1 MSKIRYLVSF
11 LIIGCAAI
19 LAILLAKTYA
29 AKTLEIASIE
39 RRFVYR
45 GESTADSDI
54 VLVLWDDPSAAKIE
68 LGANFRETVATLVN
82 GLAKMQARVIAV
94 DFFFEEKKAPFSDS
108 LLCAALSETPN
119 AVTAFMHYKVFERED
134 SVSKPA
140 PKALPIDEYPG
151 FFYALDSVRLMP
163 RLQHSSTRLG
173 HANFFKDTV
182 TTEIRSLPLYIKN
195 NATHAAFALEIAK
208 IYFGITDQ
216 QIKVSDGKLALLPAG
231 REPIRIPMSKL
242 GEYEINYL
250 GADAVFAR
258 RYSMHEVYSLCR
270 NVIADSAKRI
280 ENRDF
285 KDKIVLIGSII
296 DHDIFVT
303 PFSDFVPGVFIHA
316 TVVDNILRE
325 QFLIRLQRGS
335 ELAILFVVGV
345 LLFWLFS
352 SYKLSIQI
360 LGVTLLLLGYSALT
374 FVVFDHARMIAP
386 LVSVVCFILLS
397 AAMQGVYLHVSA
409 LKRQKMIKSRIREI
423 ANSRVESRL
432 RKQFN
437 SLAPSPYYFFAIDS
451 HEERE
456 DCTFIHWLKLVEPGE
471 PIMTPFEPE
480 IKVPMSVHRNNVN
493 KLEHDIQKLW
503 ERYSQG
509 NEASAQRTD
518 DLGEELKKIGG
529 RIANDFGLK
538 QTFKELFNNNAP
550 SRPLKLAVT
559 NLRIP
564 WHWAFNEQTQDLL
577 CEKYCLGFT
586 FFDPAKEQATK
597 LDRPEPKPNPDKNAG
612 RMAVLY
618 YGDWQGHP
626 HKQLNLVRGQ
636 ITKLHEQLTWQDC
649 STLVVREKCQD
660 FLNRL
665 TKACTEGYNLRLI
678 HYAGHAERG
687 FLDVG
692 ENDYLKSNTISGA
705 FGLSFSSR
713 PLVFLNACSSGRLS
727 EKRDKMDNL
736 CTEFLACGAGA
747 CIVTNF
753 DVYEKT
759 AGRFAQIFYEYF
771 VAKNLAAG
779 EALRL
784 AINDLGKPDPKH
796 DYDPDHDITRYFYT
810 LYGDPTVKF

>member
-1 MSKIRYLVSF
+1 MPKTRRFISL
-11 LIIGCAAI
+11 LILIGAAI
-19 LAILLAKTYA
+19 FAMVLANTHA
-29 AKTLEIASIE
+29 AKTLESASLE
-39 RRFVYR
+39 SRFVYR
-45 GESTADSDI
+45 GANSADSTI
-54 VLVLWDDPSAAKIE
+54 VLVLWDNFSAAKLE
-68 LGANFRETVATLVN
+68 HGLNFREMIATMVN
-82 GLAKMQARVIAV
+82 GLAKMQARVIAA
-94 DFFFEEKKAPFSDS
+94 DFYFEGERTPFSDS
-108 LLCAALSETPN
+108 LLCAAFLQTPN
-119 AVTAFMHYKVFERED
+119 AVMAFFHHEVEEPDDFT
-134 SVSKPA
+134 PA
-140 PKALPIDEYPG
+140 PKAVGIDEYRGFISGPDGVNLLPG
-151 FFYALDSVRLMP
+151 LRDSRI
-163 RLQHSSTRLG
+163 RLG
-173 HANFFKDTV
+173 HINFLDDTV
-182 TTEIRSLPLYIKN
+182 TTKVRFVPLYMTSDS
-195 NATHAAFALEIAK
+195 ARAAFALEIVK
-208 IYFGITDQ
+208 LNFDMTDQ
-216 QIKVSDGKLALLPAG
+216 QIKAGDGKLALFPAG
-231 REPIRIPMSKL
+231 REPIRIPINKF
-242 GEYEINYL
+242 GEYEINYQ
-250 GADAVFAR
+250 GDETVFAQR
-258 RYSMHEVYSLCR
+258 HSLHEVYSLCR
-270 NVIADSAKRI
+270 KVLADSAKPV
-280 ENRDF
+280 ENEIF
-285 KDKIVLIGSII
+285 KNKIVLIGSII
-296 DHDIFVT
+296 DADKFYT
-303 PFSDFVPGVFIHA
+303 PFSNLFPGVFIHA

-325 QFLIRLQRGS
+325 QFLIRLPRGA
-335 ELAILFVVGV
+335 ELVILFIAGA

-352 SYKLSIQI
+352 SYKLSIQA

-374 FVVFDHARMIAP
+374 FVIFDQTRIVAP
-386 LVSVVCFILLS
+386 LISVVGFVLLS
-397 AAMQGVYLHVSA
+397 AAMQGVYLHVST
-409 LKRQKMIKSRIREI
+409 LQRQKMIKNRICEI
-423 ANSRVESRL
+423 ANARAESRL

-437 SLAPSPYYFFAIDS
+437 SLAPAPYYFFAIDS

-456 DCTFIHWLKLVEPGE
+456 EYTFIHWLKFIEPGN
-471 PIMTPFEPE
+471 PAMTPFEPE
-480 IKVPMSVHRNNVN
+480 IKVSLPVHRNSVN

-503 ERYSQG
+503 KRYSQG
-509 NEASAQRTD
+509 IEASAQRPD
-518 DLGEELKKIGG
+518 NLGEELKKIGG

-550 SRPLKLAVT
+550 SLPLKLAAT

-564 WHWAFNEQTQDLL
+564 WHWAFSEQTKDLL
-577 CEKYCLGFT
+577 CEKYSLGFT
-586 FFDPAKEQATK
+586 FFDSEKEPATK
-597 LDRPEPKPNPDKNAG
+597 FDRLEPKSNLDKNAG

-665 TKACTEGYNLRLI
+665 TKACSEGYNLRLI

-705 FGLSFSSR
+705 LGLSFSSR

-759 AGRFAQIFYEYF
+759 AGRFAQIFYAYF

>member
-1 MSKIRYLVSF
+1 MPKTRH
-11 LIIGCAAI
+11 LISLLILFGAAI
-19 LAILLAKTYA
+19 FAIVLANTHA
-29 AKTLEIASIE
+29 AKTLESAALES
-39 RRFVYR
+39 RFVYR
-45 GESTADSDI
+45 GAIKADSTI
-54 VLVLWDDPSAAKIE
+54 VLVLWDDSSKVKFEQGPS
-68 LGANFRETVATLVN
+68 FREVIATMVK
-82 GLAKMQARVIAV
+82 GLAKMQAHAIAV
-94 DFFFEEKKAPFSDS
+94 DFYFEGEKTSLGDS
-108 LLCAALSETPN
+108 LLCAAFSQTPN
-119 AVTAFMHYKVFERED
+119 AVTGFFHRTVEEPYDFN
-134 SVSKPA
+134 PA
-140 PKALPIDEYPG
+140 PKAVSIEEYRG
-151 FFYALDSVRLMP
+151 FILGPDGVNVLAGMRDSRV
-163 RLQHSSTRLG
+163 RLG
-173 HANFFKDTV
+173 HVNFLDDTV
-182 TTEIRSLPLYIKN
+182 TTKVRFVPLYMISDS
-195 NATHAAFALEIAK
+195 ARGALALEIVK
-208 IYFGITDQ
+208 LSLGVTDH
-216 QIKVSDGKLALLPAG
+216 QIKVSDGKLALFPAG
-231 REPIRIPMSKL
+231 REPIRIPINKF
-242 GEYEINYL
+242 GEYEINYQ
-250 GADAVFAR
+250 GGEAVFTQR
-258 RYSMHEVYSLCR
+258 HSLHEVYNLCR
-270 NVIADSAKRI
+270 KALADSAEFV
-280 ENRDF
+280 ENEIF
-285 KDKIVLIGSII
+285 KNKIVLIGSII
-296 DHDIFVT
+296 DFDKFYT
-303 PFSDFVPGVFIHA
+303 PFSNLLPGVFIHA
-316 TVVDNILRE
+316 TIVDNILRE
-325 QFLIRLQRGS
+325 QFLIRLPRGA
-335 ELAILFVVGV
+335 ELAILFIIGA

-360 LGVTLLLLGYSALT
+360 LGVALLLLGYSALT
-374 FVVFDHARMIAP
+374 FVVFDQIRIITP
-386 LVSVVCFILLS
+386 LVSVVGFMLLS
-397 AAMQGVYLHVSA
+397 AAMQGVYLHVAA

-437 SLAPSPYYFFAIDS
+437 SLAPAPYYFFAIDA
-451 HEERE
+451 HEERD

-471 PIMTPFEPE
+471 PVMTPFEPE
-480 IKVPMSVHRNNVN
+480 IKVPMSVHRNSVN
-493 KLEHDIQKLW
+493 KLEHDVQKLW

-509 NEASAQRTD
+509 IEAPTQSAD

-529 RIANDFGLK
+529 RIANDFGMK
-538 QTFKELFNNNAP
+538 QAFKELSNNNAP
-550 SRPLKLAVT
+550 SLPLKLAVT

-564 WHWAFNEQTQDLL
+564 WHWAISERTQELL
-577 CEKYCLGFT
+577 CENYSLGFT
-586 FFDPAKEQATK
+586 FFDPAKEQAAK
-597 LDRPEPKPNPDKNAG
+597 LDRPEPKPSPNKNAG

-692 ENDYLKSNTISGA
+692 ENDYLKSSTISGA
-705 FGLSFSSR
+705 LGLSFSSR

-753 DVYEKT
+753 DVYERT

-779 EALRL
+779 VALRL
-784 AINDLGKPDPKH
+784 TINDLGKPDPKH
-796 DYDPDHDITRYFYT
+796 DYNPDHDITRYFYT

>member
-1 MSKIRYLVSF
+1 MPKTRRLISLLIFLV
-11 LIIGCAAI
+11 AAI
-19 LAILLAKTYA
+19 LAIVLANTHA
-29 AKTLEIASIE
+29 AKTLESVALES
-39 RRFVYR
+39 RFVYR
-45 GESTADSDI
+45 GANSADSTI
-54 VLVLWDDPSAAKIE
+54 VLVLEDDSSKAKLEYGPS
-68 LGANFRETVATLVN
+68 FREAIATMVK
-82 GLAKMQARVIAV
+82 GLAKMQARVIGV
-94 DFFFEEKKAPFSDS
+94 DYYFEGERTRFSDS
-108 LLCAALSETPN
+108 LLCAAFSQTPN
-119 AVTAFMHYKVFERED
+119 AVTGFFHRKVEEPDDFT
-134 SVSKPA
+134 PA
-140 PKALPIDEYPG
+140 PKAVGIDEYRGFILGPDGVNLLPG
-151 FFYALDSVRLMP
+151 LRDSRI
-163 RLQHSSTRLG
+163 RLG
-173 HANFFKDTV
+173 HVNFLDDTV
-182 TTEIRSLPLYIKN
+182 TTKVRFVPLYMTSDS
-195 NATHAAFALEIAK
+195 ARGALALEIVK
-208 IYFGITDQ
+208 LNFGMTDH
-216 QIKVSDGKLALLPAG
+216 QIKASDGKLALFPAG
-231 REPIRIPMSKL
+231 REPIRIPINKF
-242 GEYEINYL
+242 GEYEINYQ
-250 GADAVFAR
+250 GDETVFAQR
-258 RYSMHEVYSLCR
+258 HSLHQVYNLCR
-270 NVIADSAKRI
+270 KALADSAQFV
-280 ENRDF
+280 ENEVF
-285 KDKIVLIGSII
+285 ENKIVLIGSII
-296 DHDIFVT
+296 DADKFYT
-303 PFSDFVPGVFIHA
+303 PFSNLFPGVFIHA
-316 TVVDNILRE
+316 TIVDNILRE
-325 QFLIRLQRGS
+325 QFLIRLPRGA
-335 ELAILFVVGV
+335 ELAILFIAGV

-352 SYKLSIQI
+352 SYKISVQA
-360 LGVTLLLLGYSALT
+360 LGVTLLLLGYWVLT
-374 FVVFDHARMIAP
+374 FVVFDQARIITP
-386 LVSVVCFILLS
+386 LVSVVGFILLS

-423 ANSRVESRL
+423 ANARAESRL

-456 DCTFIHWLKLVEPGE
+456 NYTFIHWLKLVEPGD
-471 PIMTPFEPE
+471 PVMTPFEPE
-480 IKVPMSVHRNNVN
+480 IKVSPPVHRNNLN

-509 NEASAQRTD
+509 IEAPAQGAD

-538 QTFKELFNNNAP
+538 QTFKELSNNNAP

-559 NLRIP
+559 TLRIP
-564 WHWAFNEQTQDLL
+564 WHWAISERTQDLL
-577 CEKYCLGFT
+577 CENYSLGFT

-597 LDRPEPKPNPDKNAG
+597 LDRPEPKHNPDKNAG

-636 ITKLHEQLTWQDC
+636 ITKLQEQLTWQDC

-705 FGLSFSSR
+705 LGLVFSSR

-753 DVYEKT
+753 DVYERT

-784 AINDLGKPDPKH
+784 TINDLGKPDPKH
-796 DYDPDHDITRYFYT
+796 DYNPDHDITRYFYT

>member
-1 MSKIRYLVSF
+1 MSKTRRLLSLLIFLV
-11 LIIGCAAI
+11 AAI
-19 LAILLAKTYA
+19 LAIVLAKTHA
-29 AKTLEIASIE
+29 AKTLESVALES
-39 RRFVYR
+39 RFVYR
-45 GESTADSDI
+45 GANSADSMI
-54 VLVLWDDPSAAKIE
+54 VLVLEDDSSKAKLEHGPS
-68 LGANFRETVATLVN
+68 FREAIATMVK
-82 GLAKMQARVIAV
+82 GLTKMQARVIGV
-94 DFFFEEKKAPFSDS
+94 DYYFEGERTRFSDS
-108 LLCAALSETPN
+108 LLCAAFSETPN
-119 AVTAFMHYKVFERED
+119 AVT
-134 SVSKPA
+134 
-140 PKALPIDEYPG
+140 G
-151 FFYALDSVRLMP
+151 FFHRKVEEPDDFTPAAQAIGIHDYHGFILGPDGVNLLPGLRDSRI
-163 RLQHSSTRLG
+163 RLG
-173 HANFFKDTV
+173 HVNFLDDTV
-182 TTEIRSLPLYIKN
+182 TTKVRFVPLYMISDS
-195 NATHAAFALEIAK
+195 ARGALALEIVK
-208 IYFGITDQ
+208 LNLGVTDH
-216 QIKVSDGKLALLPAG
+216 QIKVNDGKLALFPAG
-231 REPIRIPMSKL
+231 REPIRIPINKF
-242 GEYEINYL
+242 GEYEINYQ
-250 GADAVFAR
+250 GDESVFAQR
-258 RYSMHEVYSLCR
+258 HSLYQVYDLCR
-270 NVIADSAKRI
+270 KVLVDSARFV
-280 ENRDF
+280 ENNVF
-285 KDKIVLIGSII
+285 KNKIVLIGSII
-296 DHDIFVT
+296 DADKFYT
-303 PFSDFVPGVFIHA
+303 PFSNLFPGVFIHA
-316 TVVDNILRE
+316 TIVDNILRE
-325 QFLIRLQRGS
+325 QFLIRLPRGA
-335 ELAILFVVGV
+335 ELAILFIAGA

-352 SYKLSIQI
+352 FYKLSIQI

-374 FVVFDHARMIAP
+374 FVLFDHARMIVP
-386 LVSVVCFILLS
+386 MVSVVSFILLS

-437 SLAPSPYYFFAIDS
+437 SLAPAPYYFFAIDA
-451 HEERE
+451 HEERD

-471 PIMTPFEPE
+471 PVMTPFEPE
-480 IKVPMSVHRNNVN
+480 IKVPMSVHRNSVN

-503 ERYSQG
+503 ERYSQAI
-509 NEASAQRTD
+509 EAPPQRPD
-518 DLGEELKKIGG
+518 DLGEELKKIGR

-564 WHWAFNEQTQDLL
+564 WHWAFNEQTEDLL
-577 CEKYCLGFT
+577 CEKYSLGFT
-586 FFDPAKEQATK
+586 FFDPAKEQAAK
-597 LDRPEPKPNPDKNAG
+597 LDRPEPKSSLDKNAG

-618 YGDWQGHP
+618 YGDWKGHP

-665 TKACTEGYNLRLI
+665 TKACAEGYNLRLI
-678 HYAGHAERG
+678 HYAGHAERN

-727 EKRDKMDNL
+727 EKRGKMDNL

-784 AINDLGKPDPKH
+784 TINTLGKPDPKH
-796 DYDPDHDITRYFYT
+796 DYDPGHDITRYFYT

>member
-1 MSKIRYLVSF
+1 MPKIRRFVPVLIFLV
-11 LIIGCAAI
+11 AAI
-19 LAILLAKTYA
+19 FAIALANTHAARILEGA
-29 AKTLEIASIE
+29 ALES
-39 RRFVYR
+39 RFVYR
-45 GESTADSDI
+45 GESSADSTLA
-54 VLVLWDDPSAAKIE
+54 LVLWDDSSAAKLE
-68 LGANFRETVATLVN
+68 PGPAFREAIATMVK

-94 DFFFEEKKAPFSDS
+94 DFFFEEKKAPVSDS
-108 LLCAALSETPN
+108 LLCATFLHTPN
-119 AVTAFMHYKVFERED
+119 AVTAFLHNSKVEEPGNFNP
-134 SVSKPA
+134 S
-140 PKALPIDEYPG
+140 PKTVGVQEYRGFILGVDGVNLLPGLRD
-151 FFYALDSVRLMP
+151 P
-163 RLQHSSTRLG
+163 RIRLG
-173 HANFFKDTV
+173 HANFLTDTV
-182 TTEIRSLPLYIKN
+182 TSKVRFVPLYITSDS
-195 NATHAAFALEIAK
+195 ARAAFALAIVK
-208 IYFGITDQ
+208 VYFGMTDD
-216 QIKVSDGKLALLPAG
+216 QIKASDGKLALFPAG
-231 REPIRIPMSKL
+231 REPIRIPINKF
-242 GEYEINYL
+242 GEYEINYP
-250 GADAVFAR
+250 GDESVFAQR
-258 RYSMHEVYSLCR
+258 HSFHEVYDLCR
-270 NVIADSAKRI
+270 QALADSARFV
-280 ENRDF
+280 ENEIF
-285 KDKIVLIGSII
+285 KNKIVLIGSII
-296 DHDIFVT
+296 DADKFYT
-303 PFSDFVPGVFIHA
+303 PFSNLFPGVFIHA
-316 TVVDNILRE
+316 TIVDNILRE
-325 QFLIRLQRGS
+325 QFLIRTPRGA
-335 ELAILFVVGV
+335 ELAILFIVGA

-360 LGVTLLLLGYSALT
+360 AGVALLLLGYSALT
-374 FVVFDHARMIAP
+374 FVVFDQGRIITP
-386 LVSVVCFILLS
+386 LVSVICFILLA

-437 SLAPSPYYFFAIDS
+437 SLAPAPYYFLAIDA

-456 DCTFIHWLKLVEPGE
+456 NYNFIHWLKLIEPGDSV
-471 PIMTPFEPE
+471 MMPFEPE
-480 IKVPMSVHRNNVN
+480 IKVSPPVHRNNLN

-503 ERYSQG
+503 ERYSQAS
-509 NEASAQRTD
+509 EAQGPD
-518 DLGEELKKIGG
+518 NLGEELKKISR

-538 QTFKELFNNNAP
+538 QAFRELSKNNAP
-550 SRPLKLAVT
+550 SFPLKLAVT

-564 WHWAFNEQTQDLL
+564 WHWAMSEGTQNLL
-577 CEKYCLGFT
+577 CENYSLGFT
-586 FFDPAKEQATK
+586 FFDPAKEQAAK
-597 LDRPEPKPNPDKNAG
+597 LERPEPKSRLDKNAG

-678 HYAGHAERG
+678 HYAGHAERN

-727 EKRDKMDNL
+727 DKRDKMDNL

-753 DVYEKT
+753 DVYERT

-771 VAKNLAAG
+771 VARNLAAG

-784 AINDLGKPDPKH
+784 TINDLGKPDPRH

-810 LYGDPTVKF
+810 LYGDPTLKF